1 MAPDEVCESRE
12 ADGSAQDTAKSENP
26 RPAMTGLG
34 PWQIVV
40 WLALGLAIVVP
51 LTALVSESLFRTV
64 FWVVV
69 GAGVIIVAISVSCL
83 SVLSVAFRYHGAARQ
98 IVVWLAVGMGIVV
111 AMATL
116 LSDSQFP
123 SVFWG
128 MAILAFPGTLLSEA
142 FRYHGARRRIELVV
156 GAVVSLGMLTVISLG
171 TPLSIPMFLLIS
183 GMTLGLNIVKDI
195 VVLRWY
201 PETPKD

>member
-26 RPAMTGLG
+26 HPATTGLG
-34 PWQIVV
+34 PW
-40 WLALGLAIVVP
+40 
-51 LTALVSESLFRTV
+51 
-64 FWVVV
+64 
-69 GAGVIIVAISVSCL
+69 
-83 SVLSVAFRYHGAARQ
+83 Q

-128 MAILAFPGTLLSEA
+128 MAILAFTGMHLETA
-142 FRYHGARRRIELVV
+142 IRYHGARRRIEL
-156 GAVVSLGMLTVISLG
+156 AVRAISSLGLFTAIA
-171 TPLSIPMFLLIS
+171 LSSTLSTPMFMLLF
-183 GMTLGLNIVKDI
+183 GMSMGLDIVKDYF
-195 VVLRWY
+195 VERWY
-201 PETPKD
+201 PETPKG